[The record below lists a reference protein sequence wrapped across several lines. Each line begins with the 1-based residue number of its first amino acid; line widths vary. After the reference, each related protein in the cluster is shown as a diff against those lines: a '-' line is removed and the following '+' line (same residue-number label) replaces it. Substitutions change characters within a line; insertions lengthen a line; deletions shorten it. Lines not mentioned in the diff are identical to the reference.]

1 MRWVIFQLT
10 DLVDEETHIE
20 IDLVEDAIWLE
31 DNVHVVETCDLE
43 PLLSPDVLPAVR
55 LYAHSYGP

>member
-1 MRWVIFQLT
+1 VRWVIFQLT

-20 IDLVEDAIWLE
+20 IDLVEDTIWLE

-43 PLLSPDVLPAVR
+43 LLLSPDVLPAVC